1 MNQNCTCGTTS
12 KTHPKFFIRHSD
24 IVFDKRRA
32 YVESVCAILDAS
44 RFGHRRRGD
53 LVADLEWLEVEEAV
67 FFEMSD
73 DEMAPLYALSPVGRL
88 GYQVVEAEY
97 RKARRM
103 RVVNVLPDGF
113 HRAAAQPNIRGG
125 FGRGSPSPV
134 GS

>member
-24 IVFDKRRA
+24 IVFDKRRT

-67 FFEMSD
+67 FLERSK
-73 DEMAPLYALSPVGRL
+73 DEMVPLYALSPVGRL
-88 GYQVVEAEY
+88 GHQVVEAEY
-97 RKARRM
+97 RKARQMGIVRPPQ
-103 RVVNVLPDGF
+103 REQKSNRSPSCF
-113 HRAAAQPNIRGG
+113 A
-125 FGRGSPSPV
+125 RGSPFLGTHLSPR
-134 GS
+134 

>member
-44 RFGHRRRGD
+44 RFGHRRRGNH
-53 LVADLEWLEVEEAV
+53 VADLEWLEVEEAV
-67 FFEMSD
+67 FLERSE
-73 DEMAPLYALSPVGRL
+73 DEMGTLSPVGRI
-88 GYQVVEAEY
+88 GHQVVEAEH
-97 RKARRM
+97 RKARQM
-103 RVVNVLPDGF
+103 GIVNVLPDGF

>member
-44 RFGHRRRGD
+44 RFGHRRRGG

-67 FFEMSD
+67 FLERSK
-73 DEMAPLYALSPVGRL
+73 DEMVPLYALSPVGRL
-88 GYQVVEAEY
+88 GHQVVEAEH
-97 RKARRM
+97 RKARQM
-103 RVVNVLPDGF
+103 GIVNVLPDGF
-113 HRAAAQPNIRGG
+113 HRAAAQQNIRGG